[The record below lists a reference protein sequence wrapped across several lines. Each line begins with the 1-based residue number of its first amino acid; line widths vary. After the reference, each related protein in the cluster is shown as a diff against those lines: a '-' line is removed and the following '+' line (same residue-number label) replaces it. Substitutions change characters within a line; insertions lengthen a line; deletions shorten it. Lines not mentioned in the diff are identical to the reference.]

1 MSEKKY
7 FVGAVIGA
15 IDIEIA
21 YVSQYLEN
29 REGWKKL
36 SDNEYLNEGLKLK
49 IVTWVLGPGKVNAAY
64 GTADIINQYK
74 PDVVINVGVA
84 GGFVKGAKRGDV
96 GIGTEYAQVD
106 FIPFF
111 QGNNPVINPSPE
123 WLVSGAVK
131 AASELGVVATKGPIV
146 TGDFF
151 LHDSKQKAEIAE
163 KYHPVAFDM
172 ESGAI
177 AQVTSA
183 KNIDFISIRTYSDF
197 ADDNAPDLIFQ
208 DRPKDGSERKVTIE
222 HSPVILAIRT
232 LETRTA

>member
-7 FVGAVIGA
+7 FTGAVIGA

-21 YVSQYLEN
+21 YVAEFLN
-29 REGWKKL
+29 GREGWLRL
-36 SDNEYLNEGLKLK
+36 SDNEYVNDSLGLK

-64 GTADIINQYK
+64 GTADIINQYH
-74 PDVVINVGVA
+74 PDAVINVGVA

-96 GIGTEYAQVD
+96 GIGIEYAQVD

-111 QGNNPVINPSPE
+111 EGNTPVINPSPD
-123 WLVSGAVK
+123 WLVNGAVK
-131 AASELGVVATKGPIV
+131 AASELGVVATTGPIV

-151 LHDSKQKAEIAE
+151 LHDSKQKAEIEE

-197 ADDNAPDLIFQ
+197 ADDNAPDMIFQ
-208 DRPKDGSERKVTIE
+208 DRPKEGQERKVTIE
-222 HSPVILAIRT
+222 HSPVIIAIRT
-232 LETRTA
+232 LENR